1 MKIEWIEKCKECKGT
16 GVYVGFLEKNSDYG
30 IVCNA
35 CKGSGKRHRKFE
47 YEEFQ
52 GKEIAS
58 VNKILETNPGI
69 NIGKTAY
76 DMGGISYQEWYNG
89 KEFPVG
95 SEMREYTCPTWWFQ
109 YADYSKKPKWQ
120 ECFFPGMFS
129 NCQYF
134 PNKNKCWERW
144 DKEFGGKK

>member
-16 GVYVGFLEKNSDYG
+16 GVYVGFLEQNSDYG
-30 IVCNA
+30 IVCRS
-35 CKGSGKRHRKFE
+35 CKGTGKQHKEFE

-52 GKEIAS
+52 GKEISS

-129 NCQYF
+129 NCQCF
-134 PNKNKCWERW
+134 PDKHKCWERW
-144 DKEFGGKK
+144 DKENKK